1 MSKPERIGVFGGTFD
16 PIHNVHLEIARAALR
31 EARLDRVL
39 FVVSARPP
47 HKHDTACASPEDRYT
62 MVAAA
67 IADEER
73 MEPSRLEM
81 DRKGPSYMWETL
93 EALKVQYP
101 KAMLFLILG
110 ADALKD
116 LPHWRHPERI
126 MAAARLLV
134 VPRPGAWDVPSSLA
148 GHYDALRF
156 SISPI
161 SSTEVRRRI
170 AAGESLD
177 HLVPSTVMRHILE
190 RGLYCDC
197 F

>member
-31 EARLDRVL
+31 EAGLDRVL

-47 HKHDTACASPEDRYT
+47 HKHDTACASPEDRYA

-67 IADEER
+67 IADEPR

-81 DRKGPSYMWETL
+81 DRSGPSYMWETL

-101 KAMLFLILG
+101 TSSLYLILG

-134 VPRPGAWDVPSSLA
+134 VPRPGEWDVPSSLA

-161 SSTEVRRRI
+161 SSTEVRQRI

-177 HLVPSTVMRHILE
+177 HLVPPTVMRYILE